1 MRAWG
6 TIVASR
12 PCPMGNLS
20 AGRGKRV
27 CPIGNIS
34 AGIAFQ
40 CARLG
45 RYDVT
50 S

>member
-6 TIVASR
+6 TIVASG
-12 PCPMGNLS
+12 PCLMVNLS
-20 AGRGKRV
+20 AERGRS

-40 CARLG
+40 CASLG